1 MIARAWGR
9 LRRLMDGIRL
19 RCASGDHLRLGSR
32 IVMYGF
38 PSLNLHPDSRVEI
51 GDDVILCSRSQDT
64 ALALNHPV
72 KLSTIAAG
80 ASLTIG
86 RDSGIS
92 GATIVCAKSIRIGVE
107 VLLGANVVIVDT
119 DFHPIVPQNRRHSD
133 DASRIGVAPVEIGDN
148 VFVGMEAVVLKG
160 VRIGRDSVVAARAV
174 VTRGDYP
181 DGAILAGHPAAVIG
195 SVYDRDGA

>member
-1 MIARAWGR
+1 MIARVWGR
-9 LRRLMDGIRL
+9 LRRLMNGIRL
-19 RCASGDHLRLGSR
+19 RCASGDHLLLGSR

-38 PSLNLHPDSRVEI
+38 PILNFHPDSRVEI
-51 GDDVILCSRSQDT
+51 GDDVILCSRSHDT

-92 GATIVCAKSIRIGVE
+92 GATIVCAKSIRVGAE

-119 DFHPIVPQNRRHSD
+119 DFHPIAPQNRRHSD
-133 DASRIGVAPVEIGDN
+133 DDSRIGVAPVEIGDN
-148 VFVGMEAVVLKG
+148 VFVGMDAVVLKG
-160 VRIGRDSVVAARAV
+160 ARIGRDSVVAARAV
-174 VTRGDYP
+174 VVRGDYP

-195 SVYDRDGA
+195 SVYD